1 MGPLSSLSQTHHSAY
16 FSGDEGVDNL
26 IGGSINISFDGLKMA
41 QQLGSLT
48 TRAEDPDS
56 VPNAPV
62 VSHNCL

>member
-16 FSGDEGVDNL
+16 FFFFNL
-26 IGGSINISFDGLKMA
+26 IGRSGDWSINIAFDGLETA

-48 TRAEDPDS
+48 PRAEDPDS